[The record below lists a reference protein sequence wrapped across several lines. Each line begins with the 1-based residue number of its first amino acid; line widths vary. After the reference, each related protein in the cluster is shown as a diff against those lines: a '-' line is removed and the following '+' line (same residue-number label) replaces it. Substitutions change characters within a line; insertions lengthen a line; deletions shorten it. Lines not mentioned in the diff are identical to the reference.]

1 MAKYLKL
8 TSKEKLNILVSIAK
22 DKGLQVCDNYMSEFA
37 TYPVFCI
44 DTSRDGEVDNHIWG
58 RRDDDH
64 LELSTFEQ
72 VLDSI
77 LDYKQTHQYNLSNYT
92 RAVWKDGDD
101 FVSINGDEVE
111 IRAIKS
117 FAIFINSLNQ

>member
-22 DKGLQVCDNYMSEFA
+22 DKGLQVCDNYTSEFT

-44 DTSRDGEVDNHIWG
+44 DTLREGEVDNHIWG

-72 VLDSI
+72 VLDLM

-101 FVSINGDEVE
+101 FVKINGDIVE